1 MIVKKT
7 RDVKSKVKPLTIDD
21 QAEPTDAEM
30 VAACMVKD
38 SLSWEKL
45 IGRYQRLIYSI
56 PMKARL
62 STEDAAD
69 VFQTVCLKLLE
80 SLPSLRQAEK
90 LSSWLITTTTRE
102 TWRVSAA
109 RKRSNRMLSDGTDDA
124 LESIAGV
131 ADDKPIA
138 DEQRIA
144 LEQEQ
149 LVREGIAELSE
160 RCRELITLLFYKKE
174 ESSYAEIARRMNMP
188 VSSIGP
194 TRARC
199 LEKLKRSLKGRM

>member
-1 MIVKKT
+1 MKRKAKT
-7 RDVKSKVKPLTIDD
+7 LPVDDRSKP
-21 QAEPTDAEM
+21 PDADL
-30 VAACMVKD
+30 VAACIEKD
-38 SLSWEKL
+38 SLSWERL

-56 PMKARL
+56 PIRARL

-109 RKRSNRMLSDGTDDA
+109 RKRSSRMLSENADDNSE
-124 LESIAGV
+124 LIAGV
-131 ADDKPIA
+131 ADGRPIA

-149 LVREGIAELSE
+149 LVREGVAALSD
-160 RCRELITLLFYKKE
+160 RCRELITFLFYLKE
-174 ESSYAEIARRMNMP
+174 ETSYAEIARRLNMP

-199 LEKLKRSLKGRM
+199 LERLKKALEGRI

>member
-1 MIVKKT
+1 M
-7 RDVKSKVKPLTIDD
+7 KSKAKIQTGDD
-21 QAEPTDAEM
+21 HSEPTDAEL
-30 VAACMVKD
+30 VAACLGED
-38 SLSWEKL
+38 SLSWERL
-45 IGRYQRLIYSI
+45 ISRYQRLIYSI

-80 SLPSLRQAEK
+80 GLPSLRQAEK

-109 RKRSNRMLSDGTDDA
+109 RKRSSRMLSDGTDA
-124 LESIAGV
+124 SAESLAGIADGR
-131 ADDKPIA
+131 PIA

-149 LVREGIAELSE
+149 LVREGIAALSD
-160 RCRELITLLFYKKE
+160 RCRELVTLLFYRKE

-199 LEKLKRSLKGRM
+199 LEKLKKSLEGRV

>member
-1 MIVKKT
+1 MKRKAKT
-7 RDVKSKVKPLTIDD
+7 LPVDDRSKP
-21 QAEPTDAEM
+21 PDADL
-30 VAACMVKD
+30 VAACIEKD
-38 SLSWEKL
+38 SLSWERL

-56 PMKARL
+56 PIRARL

-109 RKRSNRMLSDGTDDA
+109 RKRSSRMLSDNADDNSE
-124 LESIAGV
+124 LIAGV
-131 ADDKPIA
+131 ADGRPIA

-149 LVREGIAELSE
+149 LVREGVAALSD
-160 RCRELITLLFYKKE
+160 RCRELITFLFYLKE
-174 ESSYAEIARRMNMP
+174 ETSYVEIAGRMNMP

-199 LEKLKRSLKGRM
+199 LEKLKKSLEGRM

>member
-1 MIVKKT
+1 MIEKKT
-7 RDVKSKVKPLTIDD
+7 REVKSKVKPPTIDNHSG
-21 QAEPTDAEM
+21 PTDAEL
-30 VAACMVKD
+30 VGACIAND
-38 SLSWEKL
+38 SLSWERL
-45 IGRYQRLIYSI
+45 LGRYQRLIYSI
-56 PMKARL
+56 PIKARL

-109 RKRSNRMLSDGTDDA
+109 RKRSNRMLSDSAEDN
-124 LESIAGV
+124 LESIARV

-144 LEQEQ
+144 FEREQT
-149 LVREGIAELSE
+149 VREGVAGLSS

-174 ESSYAEIARRMNMP
+174 EFSYIEIARRMNMP

-199 LEKLKRSLKGRM
+199 LEKLKKSLQGKI

>member
-1 MIVKKT
+1 M
-7 RDVKSKVKPLTIDD
+7 KSKPIPQQEADHPEL
-21 QAEPTDAEM
+21 TDAEL
-30 VAACMVKD
+30 VAGCIGKD
-38 SLSWEKL
+38 PHCWERL
-45 IGRYQRLIYSI
+45 IHRYQRLIYSI

-80 SLPSLRQAEK
+80 NLPALRQAEK

-109 RKRSNRMLSDGTDDA
+109 GRRSNRVMTEGGDSEIESLSSIVDNRPIPDA
-124 LESIAGV
+124 E
-131 ADDKPIA
+131 
-138 DEQRIA
+138 RIA

-149 LVREGIAELSE
+149 LVREGIVSLSE
-160 RCRELITLLFYKKE
+160 RCQELITLLFYKKE
-174 ESSYAEIARRMNMP
+174 ESSYVEIARRMNMP

-199 LEKLKRSLKGRM
+199 LEKLKKALEGKL